1 MNNFKHLYIK
11 RNSDILWNRMQ
22 NFHEFLREKRRLQR
36 ELGCAARASG
46 FEVPR
51 GELKAFLLSAAGVF
65 QQESLRNTGFE

>member
-1 MNNFKHLYIK
+1 
-11 RNSDILWNRMQ
+11 MQ